1 MSSAKRLETLVPG
14 AGHLVHMPSH
24 IWIRTGDY
32 VAAAKT
38 NAVAAALDE
47 KYVKA
52 TGAKGLYP
60 SMPYGHNLQ
69 FESSAAM
76 FAGDFAA
83 GTRGRGQNTANL
95 VAPMAG
101 EMAMLQPFALQEVLA
116 LVRFAPLGR
125 GLGATGAAGRT
136 ATFSQ
141 RCITSHVAPH
151 SPARAMR
158 LKLRKKSSRHS
169 KPRPLLACPKT

>member
-1 MSSAKRLETLVPG
+1 M
-14 AGHLVHMPSH
+14 
-24 IWIRTGDY
+24 
-32 VAAAKT
+32 
-38 NAVAAALDE
+38 AAALDE

-60 SMPYGHNLQ
+60 SMYYGHNLQ

-83 GTRGRGQNTANL
+83 ARAAGVKTANL

-101 EMAMLQPFALQEVLA
+101 EMAMLSTFALQEVLA
-116 LVRFAPLGR
+116 LVRFARWDEVLAQP
-125 GLGATGAAGRT
+125 APPAA

-141 RCITSHVAPH
+141 RCITSHVEPH
-151 SPARAMR
+151 SPAKAMR
-158 LKLRKKSSRHS
+158 TKLRKSSRRAS
-169 KPRPLLACPKT
+169 RPLRACPKT